1 MLEYKNDDT
10 NLYTTWKNEPHNIYE
25 VNAETQKITQITSGK
40 YFDFMPKY
48 LSNNEILFV
57 REDGDS
63 FSLWKT
69 KDGVE
74 TKLAESV
81 NFNSKYTDT
90 WYYGHYKTEKVIDV
104 FIG

>member
-1 MLEYKNDDT
+1 MKKMLIQSLK
-10 NLYTTWKNEPHNIYE
+10 TWKSEPHNIYE
-25 VNAETQKITQITSGK
+25 VNAETQKITQITNGK

-57 REDGDS
+57 RGDGDS

-74 TKLAESV
+74 TKLGDSLS
-81 NFNSKYTDT
+81 FNSEL
-90 WYYGHYKTEKVIDV
+90 YK
-104 FIG
+104 